1 MIAETAAA
9 TIAATGAL
17 AYAVRGKSASILA
30 PSVWRGVKTRP
41 SIALTFDDGPSPAT
55 MELLRLLERHNAK
68 ATFFQCG
75 INVERHPEIARAV
88 RIGGH
93 EIGNHTYSHPRFD
106 FKTPGFIR
114 GEIMRAQSAIKE
126 HAGARPTLFRAPY
139 GVRWFGLRG
148 AQKKAGLTG
157 VMWTTIAMDWAL
169 QGDGAAGR
177 VLNGASNG
185 AIICLHDGREVKRD
199 PDVRETIRALEL
211 ALPELQSRGFSFE
224 TVSEIL
230 CPQPPRR
237 SQFQTS

>member
-55 MELLRLLERHNAK
+55 MELLQLLERYNAK

-75 INVERHPEIARAV
+75 VNVERHPEIARAV

-93 EIGNHTYSHPRFD
+93 EIGNHSYSHPRFD

-114 GEIMRAQSAIKE
+114 GELTRAQSVIAE
-126 HAGARPTLFRAPY
+126 RTGVRPTLFRAPY

-157 VMWTTIAMDWAL
+157 VMWSAIAMDWTLPA
-169 QGDGAAGR
+169 DEIAAR

-185 AIICLHDGREVKRD
+185 AIICLHDGREVKRE

-211 ALPELQSRGFSFE
+211 ALPELISRGFSFE

-230 CPQPPRR
+230 CPHPPRR
-237 SQFQTS
+237 SKARSS